1 MQLLMARFEDR
12 MTARSALDRLEEA
25 IDEQL
30 IEVADA
36 ALVYRSDSGKLR
48 IDQPRD
54 LEGGNES
61 VLSRLIVERV
71 GATIDG
77 PESVI
82 FLAAED
88 DAVTAI
94 TDRMQE
100 RFGVKADYLV
110 LSEQETAEVRA
121 SLA

>member
-12 MTARSALDRLEEA
+12 ITARSALDRLEEA
-25 IDEQL
+25 IDEDL
-30 IEVADA
+30 IQVADA
-36 ALVYRSDSGKLR
+36 ALVYRANSGKLR

-54 LEGGNES
+54 LDGASES
-61 VLSRLIVERV
+61 VLSRLILDRV
-71 GATIDG
+71 AAAIDG
-77 PESVI
+77 TESVI

-88 DAVTAI
+88 EAVTAI
-94 TDRMQE
+94 TERMKE

-110 LSEQETAEVRA
+110 LSEEETAEVRA